1 MVACVSPSSVYVD
14 ETLSTLNYATRT
26 MNIKN
31 KPVVQMEEKD
41 QIIYSLTR
49 ERDLLRLENQYL
61 REQIEKVSKGK
72 VSLPKLEGKKKELP
86 PLNKGSKEA
95 SGKPLSV
102 SKVQQSPGGKGD
114 R

>member
-1 MVACVSPSSVYVD
+1 M
-14 ETLSTLNYATRT
+14 
-26 MNIKN
+26 
-31 KPVVQMEEKD
+31 
-41 QIIYSLTR
+41 
-49 ERDLLRLENQYL
+49 
-61 REQIEKVSKGK
+61 SKGK

-102 SKVQQSPGGKGD
+102 SKVQQSPGGKME